1 MKYNQKKKKEN
12 VEIFLFIMVMAVFA
26 AVLGVMSLG
35 EKMQPVNQIR
45 KISSGWYYYDNG
57 KRTEVTLPDTIQ
69 AEKGEELIL
78 YNDGITDLD
87 AGKVVTT
94 RGAQYDLK
102 IWLGDRPIY
111 EYQDTTF
118 VRNTQM
124 KSKLECVGEIPT
136 DMQNEPLKL
145 VYSNPHHGKYVLT
158 SVYIGTGS
166 AVIALHL
173 RNSGIVIGIALCF
186 LVLSVI
192 SLLITVYLKYRQMPD
207 ARFRDVA
214 LFLMICAVWL
224 ITDSSAIQTY
234 SSHPDMLCTISF
246 YMFMLHSVPML
257 HFAQKI
263 GGLKKERILD
273 AGIAMFYLNA
283 FIQGLLAYFG
293 VFTFADMLFVTHVLL
308 ITWVLIVAVL
318 LWKEYRK
325 KPDRSVQII
334 LIAYMILLFS
344 GLLSLSLYWLFEISY
359 YGAIFEFGI
368 LVFLVMIIAD
378 TVISLVGKGS
388 VTGQK
393 CRHMND

>member
-173 RNSGIVIGIALCF
+173 QNSGIVIGIALCF
-186 LVLSVI
+186 LV
-192 SLLITVYLKYRQMPD
+192 RRMH
-207 ARFRDVA
+207 
-214 LFLMICAVWL
+214 
-224 ITDSSAIQTY
+224 SSKRTRMTAT
-234 SSHPDMLCTISF
+234 HPAW
-246 YMFMLHSVPML
+246 
-257 HFAQKI
+257 AQKSI
-263 GGLKKERILD
+263 HSPSRLTLRALCRPRVRC
-273 AGIAMFYLNA
+273 
-283 FIQGLLAYFG
+283 Q
-293 VFTFADMLFVTHVLL
+293 
-308 ITWVLIVAVL
+308 L
-318 LWKEYRK
+318 LWYNPQLSR
-325 KPDRSVQII
+325 QTGT
-334 LIAYMILLFS
+334 YM
-344 GLLSLSLYWLFEISY
+344 
-359 YGAIFEFGI
+359 
-368 LVFLVMIIAD
+368 
-378 TVISLVGKGS
+378 
-388 VTGQK
+388 
-393 CRHMND
+393 

>member
-12 VEIFLFIMVMAVFA
+12 IEIFLFIMVMAVFA

-145 VYSNPHHGKYVLT
+145 VYSNWNRKCSHCFT
-158 SVYIGTGS
+158 FTEF
-166 AVIALHL
+166 
-173 RNSGIVIGIALCF
+173 RNSYRYCF
-186 LVLSVI
+186 VFSCFERYFSVDYSLSEI
-192 SLLITVYLKYRQMPD
+192 PS
-207 ARFRDVA
+207 
-214 LFLMICAVWL
+214 
-224 ITDSSAIQTY
+224 
-234 SSHPDMLCTISF
+234 
-246 YMFMLHSVPML
+246 
-257 HFAQKI
+257 
-263 GGLKKERILD
+263 D
-273 AGIAMFYLNA
+273 AGCQISRCSIVPYDMCS
-283 FIQGLLAYFG
+283 LA
-293 VFTFADMLFVTHVLL
+293 D
-308 ITWVLIVAVL
+308 
-318 LWKEYRK
+318 YRFFCD
-325 KPDRSVQII
+325 PD
-334 LIAYMILLFS
+334 L
-344 GLLSLSLYWLFEISY
+344 
-359 YGAIFEFGI
+359 
-368 LVFLVMIIAD
+368 
-378 TVISLVGKGS
+378 
-388 VTGQK
+388 
-393 CRHMND
+393 

>member
-12 VEIFLFIMVMAVFA
+12 IEIFLFIMVMAVFA

-158 SVYIGTGS
+158 SVYIGTGY
-166 AVIALHL
+166 
-173 RNSGIVIGIALCF
+173 RYCF
-186 LVLSVI
+186 VFSCFERYFSVDYSLSEI
-192 SLLITVYLKYRQMPD
+192 PS
-207 ARFRDVA
+207 
-214 LFLMICAVWL
+214 
-224 ITDSSAIQTY
+224 
-234 SSHPDMLCTISF
+234 
-246 YMFMLHSVPML
+246 
-257 HFAQKI
+257 
-263 GGLKKERILD
+263 D
-273 AGIAMFYLNA
+273 AGCQISRCSIVPYDMCS
-283 FIQGLLAYFG
+283 LA
-293 VFTFADMLFVTHVLL
+293 D
-308 ITWVLIVAVL
+308 
-318 LWKEYRK
+318 YRFFCD
-325 KPDRSVQII
+325 PD
-334 LIAYMILLFS
+334 L
-344 GLLSLSLYWLFEISY
+344 
-359 YGAIFEFGI
+359 
-368 LVFLVMIIAD
+368 
-378 TVISLVGKGS
+378 
-388 VTGQK
+388 
-393 CRHMND
+393 

>member
-12 VEIFLFIMVMAVFA
+12 IEIFLFIMVMAVFA

-173 RNSGIVIGIALCF
+173 QNSGIVIGIALCF

-214 LFLMICAVWL
+214 LFLMICA
-224 ITDSSAIQTY
+224 
-234 SSHPDMLCTISF
+234 C
-246 YMFMLHSVPML
+246 
-257 HFAQKI
+257 
-263 GGLKKERILD
+263 
-273 AGIAMFYLNA
+273 
-283 FIQGLLAYFG
+283 LLY
-293 VFTFADMLFVTHVLL
+293 TSPSPRD
-308 ITWVLIVAVL
+308 
-318 LWKEYRK
+318 
-325 KPDRSVQII
+325 
-334 LIAYMILLFS
+334 
-344 GLLSLSLYWLFEISY
+344 
-359 YGAIFEFGI
+359 
-368 LVFLVMIIAD
+368 
-378 TVISLVGKGS
+378 
-388 VTGQK
+388 
-393 CRHMND
+393 

>member
-12 VEIFLFIMVMAVFA
+12 IEIFLFIMVMAVFA

-173 RNSGIVIGIALCF
+173 QNSGIVIGIALCF

-214 LFLMICAVWL
+214 
-224 ITDSSAIQTY
+224 
-234 SSHPDMLCTISF
+234 
-246 YMFMLHSVPML
+246 
-257 HFAQKI
+257 
-263 GGLKKERILD
+263 
-273 AGIAMFYLNA
+273 
-283 FIQGLLAYFG
+283 
-293 VFTFADMLFVTHVLL
+293 
-308 ITWVLIVAVL
+308 
-318 LWKEYRK
+318 
-325 KPDRSVQII
+325 
-334 LIAYMILLFS
+334 
-344 GLLSLSLYWLFEISY
+344 
-359 YGAIFEFGI
+359 
-368 LVFLVMIIAD
+368 
-378 TVISLVGKGS
+378 
-388 VTGQK
+388 
-393 CRHMND
+393 